1 MGKEMTQ
8 SQSYNRKDKITRITG
23 ETRLSDKK
31 NKIERYKEENE
42 KKGNGC
48 SVTEHR
54 TEPQYAN

>member
-1 MGKEMTQ
+1 MRTEMTQ
-8 SQSYNRKDKITRITG
+8 SQSYNKQDKITQMTG